1 LREDIF
7 SLEQPGDGH
16 SQQGS
21 IFVVANYL
29 NQQKHFVCGLFDPP
43 YLEANI
49 IMFAELAKNLGQLVV
64 PLSVKIHVANL
75 LIPGSQLQLGEPG
88 PQVKTRPESPYSTHS
103 SEAASAS
110 SLIKNVD

>member
-1 LREDIF
+1 LREDIS

-16 SQQGS
+16 SQRGS

-49 IMFAELAKNLGQLVV
+49 IMFPEFAKNLGQLVV
-64 PLSVKIHVANL
+64 
-75 LIPGSQLQLGEPG
+75 
-88 PQVKTRPESPYSTHS
+88 SPY
-103 SEAASAS
+103 
-110 SLIKNVD
+110 KYM

>member
-1 LREDIF
+1 MREEIS

-29 NQQKHFVCGLFDPP
+29 YQQKHFVCGLFDPP
-43 YLEANI
+43 YLEANF
-49 IMFAELAKNLGQLVV
+49 IMFAKFAKNLGQLVI

-75 LIPGSQLQLGEPG
+75 LIPGSHLQLGEPG
-88 PQVKTRPESPYSTHS
+88 PQVKTAPEYPYSTYS
-103 SEAASAS
+103 SEAASAF
-110 SLIKNVD
+110 SLIKSVD